1 MKTNITLSKSLMIN
15 NEEIFEYSVD
25 LSNEVNIILQWIK
38 FNKYLYL

>member
-25 LSNEVNIILQWIK
+25 LSNEVNIILQ
-38 FNKYLYL
+38 